1 MAFEFKIAS
10 INDIILIK
18 TKRSTD
24 NRGLFIKGY
33 ELEQFKK
40 FIHEGFEEDYV
51 SQSKKNVL
59 RGLHYQIE
67 PKAQGKLIT
76 VLTGRILDVAL
87 DLRSNSP
94 RLYKY
99 SINELSSREW
109 DSIWIPKGFAH
120 GFLSLEEGS
129 TVLSRCTTEF
139 DANSER
145 GIRWNDPLVNIQW
158 PISDPILSDKD
169 RGWKLLKM

>member
-40 FIHEGFEEDYV
+40 FIHKGFEEDYV

-169 RGWKLLKM
+169 KGWKLLKM